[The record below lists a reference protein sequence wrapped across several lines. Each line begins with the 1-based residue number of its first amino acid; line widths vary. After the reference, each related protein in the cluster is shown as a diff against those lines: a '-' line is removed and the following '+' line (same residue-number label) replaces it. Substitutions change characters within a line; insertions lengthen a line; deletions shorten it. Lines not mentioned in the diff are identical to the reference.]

1 MKGAAAGR
9 ACYFCRQSGNA
20 AILSEPME
28 RRWGRN
34 VLPEDAYVAL
44 KCRHCGALYVDS
56 DVTEDYL
63 AELYAGETPE
73 RLAEVTGEGVT
84 HDAIVAGRMPEL
96 EHNWQVMKRFRQPRA
111 GDRLLDVGCQTGE
124 FGLIAQRD
132 GVQPFGAELSPEYA
146 ATAQR
151 RWGPGSSVNTKLLH
165 DRSYAA
171 GQFSYISTFETLE
184 HMLDPIAALR
194 RMSSWLTDDGILAL
208 SVPSADYFVLK
219 TRLVNSIRHPAL
231 GRFLQRGFQPGCLI
245 PHSHI
250 YTFSG
255 QATRLSVRQAGLEI
269 LDLDVTGWY
278 GRLSGLNRL
287 TSWAARQSEE
297 RLLMAPTIRAI
308 ARRPGPHRVRDRAL
322 LANRTSSAVTARSNR
337 TKAV

>member
-1 MKGAAAGR
+1 
-9 ACYFCRQSGNA
+9 
-20 AILSEPME
+20 ME

-34 VLPEDAYVAL
+34 VLPEEAYVAL
-44 KCRHCGALYVDS
+44 ECRQCGALYVDS

-63 AELYAGETPE
+63 ADLYAGETPE

-84 HDAIVAGRMPEL
+84 HEAIVAGRMPEL
-96 EHNWQVMKRFRQPRA
+96 AHNWQVMKRFRQPQA

-132 GVQPFGAELSPEYA
+132 RVQPFGAELSPEYA

-151 RWGPGSSVNTKLLH
+151 RWGPGSSVNTELLH
-165 DRSYAA
+165 DRSYTA
-171 GQFSYISTFETLE
+171 GQFAYISTFETLE

-194 RMSSWLTDDGILAL
+194 RMASWLTEDGILAL

-245 PHSHI
+245 PHTHI

-287 TSWAARQSEE
+287 TSWAARQSKE
-297 RLLMAPTIRAI
+297 RFLMAPTIRAI
-308 ARRPGPHRVRDRAL
+308 ARRPGPLSTGDDGTGTNKSVIAPM
-322 LANRTSSAVTARSNR
+322 RTSSRQG
-337 TKAV
+337 